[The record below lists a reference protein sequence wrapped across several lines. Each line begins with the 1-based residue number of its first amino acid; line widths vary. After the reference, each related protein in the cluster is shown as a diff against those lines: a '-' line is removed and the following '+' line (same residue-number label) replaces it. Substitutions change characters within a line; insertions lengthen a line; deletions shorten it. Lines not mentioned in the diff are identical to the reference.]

1 MNLYSKYT
9 NGILFM
15 WIQLMGKSINLFEI
29 HSRTLERKGY
39 LAFGGQL
46 TTFLCRLNSWKI
58 IFYHLLKVNNFKAEG
73 FSWNW
78 LWIPDWLLALQ
89 YIWKWHTPTN
99 SIYSSFTAKLSCK
112 IHEPMRHEITSD
124 RLWLFQFINFV
135 HTCHHSITKI
145 SVNLSNSNFC

>member
-1 MNLYSKYT
+1 MPITWWMAESGGGGGLYFRKDTRVDCQWIVRKKLGCLALNLKLNLYSKYT
-9 NGILFM
+9 NGILFI
-15 WIQLMGKSINLFEI
+15 WIQWMGKSINLFEI

-78 LWIPDWLLALQ
+78 LWIPDWLLALLEC
-89 YIWKWHTPTN
+89 IWKWHTP
-99 SIYSSFTAKLSCK
+99 ILHYYY
-112 IHEPMRHEITSD
+112 
-124 RLWLFQFINFV
+124 
-135 HTCHHSITKI
+135 
-145 SVNLSNSNFC
+145 